1 MFLIQEEKSK
11 LRNKFSFIERATQV
25 LIFSSSF
32 KDKAVCAL
40 KAFISG
46 IEIDIYE
53 NHDIIKIFL
62 DIVVIM
68 VNLKQ
73 SHNCCLPPR

>member
-32 KDKAVCAL
+32 KDKAVCVL

-46 IEIDIYE
+46 IYE
-53 NHDIIKIFL
+53 NHAIIKIFL

-68 VNLKQ
+68 VILKQ

>member
-32 KDKAVCAL
+32 KDKAVCVL

-46 IEIDIYE
+46 LEIDIYE
-53 NHDIIKIFL
+53 NHAIIKIFL

-73 SHNCCLPPR
+73 SH